1 MVQADP
7 RNYKRPE
14 SVLVVV
20 YTRAGNA
27 LMLRRADFSEFWQ
40 SVTGSMEWT
49 DETPRA
55 TALRELCEETGLKVA
70 PEELRDWQT
79 SNRYVL
85 FPHWRHKYA
94 PGTVEN
100 TEHVFSLELGIEAQI
115 VLILPSTRNICGCRS
130 PMPHGW
136 PFPGPIGMF
145 CLPCSGCRM
154 RPAPV
159 NALARGHDGCVAR
172 PGADCAPSPD

>member
-115 VLILPSTRNICGCRS
+115 VLNPAEHSEYLW
-130 PMPHGW
+130 MPFADAARLAFSW
-136 PFPGPIGMF
+136 TNRDV
-145 CLPCSGCRM
+145 LL
-154 RPAPV
+154 
-159 NALARGHDGCVAR
+159 ALQRVQDEASAGERAGKGT
-172 PGADCAPSPD
+172 